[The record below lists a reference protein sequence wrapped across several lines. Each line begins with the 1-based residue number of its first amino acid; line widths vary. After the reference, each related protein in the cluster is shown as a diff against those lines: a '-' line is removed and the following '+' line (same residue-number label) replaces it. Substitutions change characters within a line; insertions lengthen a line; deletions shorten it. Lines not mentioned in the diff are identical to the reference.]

1 MSEFMNKKEQT
12 ISLVLTRKGKQE
24 VSAGKFK
31 PVYYSFHDSG
41 ILYDGQYAGIT
52 EYQKD
57 IVSRIKDTP
66 QTEPSGLYKQT
77 ALSESFSMIGNILG
91 TCDPTT
97 QYTPAFHLS
106 IESAKISGTVMN
118 QVGSFNGVVPRATVV
133 TYISNKQLETQIPE
147 LFLTL
152 NEEHGLDSKDNFEV
166 ELFEIDSV
174 GNLNKIPEPS
184 EFFQMIP
191 DERVSTQKQAIPI
204 IYTDVLTVNQKECIE

>member
-1 MSEFMNKKEQT
+1 
-12 ISLVLTRKGKQE
+12 
-24 VSAGKFK
+24 
-31 PVYYSFHDSG
+31 
-41 ILYDGQYAGIT
+41 
-52 EYQKD
+52 
-57 IVSRIKDTP
+57 
-66 QTEPSGLYKQT
+66 
-77 ALSESFSMIGNILG
+77 
-91 TCDPTT
+91 
-97 QYTPAFHLS
+97 
-106 IESAKISGTVMN
+106 MN